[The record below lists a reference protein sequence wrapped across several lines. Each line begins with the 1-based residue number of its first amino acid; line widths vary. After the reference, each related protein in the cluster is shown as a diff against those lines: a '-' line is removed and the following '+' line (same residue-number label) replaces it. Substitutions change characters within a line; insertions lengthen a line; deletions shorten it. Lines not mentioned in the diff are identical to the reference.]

1 MTHRLTEIHSSSVF
15 ALTFNRSSFLKMSEA
30 STKTCLKVSELS
42 AQPATNPEVA
52 KESQKL
58 RSESTR
64 TLTEKGKEMQEE
76 MLKRV
81 RRRYKMT
88 MRSGGIM

>member
-1 MTHRLTEIHSSSVF
+1 
-15 ALTFNRSSFLKMSEA
+15 MSEA

-42 AQPATNPEVA
+42 AHSATNPEIA

-64 TLTEKGKEMQEE
+64 TLTEKGKEKQEE

>member
-1 MTHRLTEIHSSSVF
+1 
-15 ALTFNRSSFLKMSEA
+15 MSEA

-58 RSESTR
+58 RRSESTR

-81 RRRYKMT
+81 RHRYKMT